1 VGEFRG
7 FKRELG
13 PACRLDATDCPAG
26 VCRVF
31 SLRVRL
37 GGLFPRMGEI
47 QQRMGVGEGALEI
60 VVNVDADRAAPRKLN
75 DAPT

>member
-1 VGEFRG
+1 MNSVGLSASWAPHVG
-7 FKRELG
+7 WTL
-13 PACRLDATDCPAG
+13 PAAQ
-26 VCRVF
+26 RVYAAFFLYAF
-31 SLRVRL
+31 SL

-47 QQRMGVGEGALEI
+47 QQRMGVREGALEI